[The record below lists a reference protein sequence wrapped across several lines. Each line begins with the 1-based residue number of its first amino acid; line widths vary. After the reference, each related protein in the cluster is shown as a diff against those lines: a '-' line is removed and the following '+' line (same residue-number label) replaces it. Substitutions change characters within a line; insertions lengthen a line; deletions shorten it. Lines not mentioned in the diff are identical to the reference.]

1 MQIKREDR
9 GDISIHSLSGEM
21 DLYSS
26 QEVREWIRES
36 LTDGHNNIILDC
48 NGMSYIDSSGIG
60 VLISLFTTLRKRGG
74 QLILCSLQS
83 SVQSVINF
91 TKLSGF
97 LKISNNLEEALESI
111 GAKDVAS
118 ASQAKTNGRGPNR
131 YRGIIRDNSHSLL
144 QTAGMYHK
152 EFNLDLR
159 RVRKLSQLI
168 LQKAPARIREVNLLE
183 QQISEII
190 KNAVRHGNRNDPNKK
205 IRIWFSFANDH
216 AHLIVQDEG
225 NGFSNVDDWNDFYNK
240 KMKAFEERDFDTMMN
255 YLSYRT
261 ENSVESDG
269 GNALFAAVEFWNQGV
284 VITDKGNTVAV
295 KRNYNS

>member
-1 MQIKREDR
+1 MQVKREDR
-9 GDISIHSLSGEM
+9 GALSIYRMSGEM

-26 QEVREWIRES
+26 QEVREQIRES
-36 LTDGHNNIILDC
+36 LTDGHDHIILECGD
-48 NGMSYIDSSGIG
+48 MSYIDSSGIG
-60 VLISLFTTLRKRGG
+60 VLISLFTTLRKKGG
-74 QLILCSLQS
+74 QLILCNLQS

-91 TKLSGF
+91 TKLTGF
-97 LKISNNLEEALESI
+97 LQISGSLEEAL
-111 GAKDVAS
+111 AS
-118 ASQAKTNGRGPNR
+118 LSPASGSAAPVSRKGKENSHSR
-131 YRGIIRDNSHSLL
+131 RGIIQDNSHPLL

-168 LQKAPARIREVNLLE
+168 LQKAPPRIHEVNLLE

-205 IRIWFSFANDH
+205 IRIWFSFADDH

-225 NGFSNVDDWNDFYNK
+225 DGFRDVNDWNDFYSK

-261 ENSVESDG
+261 GDSVESDG
-269 GNALFAAVEFWNQGV
+269 GNALFAAVEYWNQGV
-284 VITDKGNTVAV
+284 VITEKGNTVAV
-295 KRNYNS
+295 KRSYKP